1 MTFKLTQEQI
11 DTIQE
16 VFDNQRP
23 GKSDYDCWEGIN
35 KQLQT
40 ADEQYIKINE
50 EGKEELLIFYMKVLR
65 PDGRFSIEKVR
76 AAKDSYLSCY

>member
-23 GKSDYDCWEGIN
+23 GKYDYDCWEGIN

-40 ADEQYIKINE
+40 PDESRIKINE
-50 EGKEELLIFYMKVLR
+50 EGKEELIVFYMKILV
-65 PDGRFSIEKVR
+65 PNESFSIEKVR
-76 AAKDSYLSCY
+76 APRD

>member
-40 ADEQYIKINE
+40 TDESRIRINE
-50 EGKEELLIFYMKVLR
+50 EGKEELVIFYMKIR
-65 PDGRFSIEKVR
+65 IPMPMPNASFSIEKVR
-76 AAKDSYLSCY
+76 ATRD